1 MDTNNQV
8 TLVKRYFQAIRD
20 GNLDG
25 IVATFAANAQSL
37 DPVSAPAHIGHAAI
51 RKFFQGTF
59 SLFKKV
65 ELNEDSIFSAG
76 NSVAVKWTG
85 HGVGQSGREV
95 RFEGI
100 DVFEINPQG
109 LIQELRAYWDP
120 AVMVQELKQ

>member
-1 MDTNNQV
+1 MDARNQV
-8 TLVKRYFQAIRD
+8 TLVKSYFQAIRE

-25 IVATFAANAQSL
+25 ILATFAANGHSL
-37 DPVSAPAHIGHAAI
+37 DPVNAPPHVGHAAI
-51 RKFFQGTF
+51 KKFFQGTF

-85 HGVGQSGREV
+85 HGVGQNDREV

-100 DVFEINPQG
+100 DVFEFNSEG
-109 LIQELRAYWDP
+109 RIQELRAYWDP
-120 AVMVQELKQ
+120 SAMVKELKS